1 VKPKAIVTDIDD
13 TLDVYGGQANP
24 RVITYLR
31 RAYAQGTKVIVLT
44 ARTAVRQPQTIRWLA
59 YWHVPFHRL
68 IMRPLGSVKWG
79 PAFKAEAYRRQ
90 IAPQFDVTLA
100 IDNLTEPWVSLGVP
114 LWHVETGSNNAAI
127 AKKFARAMR

>member
-1 VKPKAIVTDIDD
+1 MKPKAVVCDVDD
-13 TLDVYGGQANP
+13 TIDIHGGFPNQ

-31 RAYAQGTKVIVLT
+31 RSYAQGTKVIILT

-79 PAFKAEAYRRQ
+79 PAWKAQAYRGQ
-90 IAPQFDVTLA
+90 IASQFDVQLA